1 MSERN
6 NNKLLER
13 IFPFLS
19 WIKDYKISLFK
30 NDLIAGITVSLVLI
44 PQSMAYAIL
53 AGLPPVI
60 GLYSAAITPIIAGL
74 WGNMRQL
81 STGPFAILSLLV
93 YTTLSPLVAPGTQ
106 NYVEMAVLL
115 TLIIGVMNMIIG
127 FFRLSIFISFTSLSI
142 IKGFTSASALII
154 MSTQLPSLLG
164 LNIEHS
170 QYFFPTIY
178 NTIIAL
184 PDAHLPTLLLGIGS
198 LAVIILVRKIS
209 TIPSGLVALIIAT
222 VFTGLFRLDLTG
234 VNIVGQISAGVP
246 QFALP
251 FFNMH
256 IATSLI
262 GPALVMILIS
272 NVETYSIGKTVAM
285 ETKQNVDWNKEYFA
299 QGLANFVGAFFRSMP
314 VSGSFARTA
323 INYKAGAKTAMSS
336 VIAGLGVFITLMFLT
351 DLLFYMPK
359 SALAAMVISAVF
371 FLFHPRQVFKLYKK
385 NRDDGIV
392 AISVFIL
399 SLLIELD
406 YALLI
411 SISISLIFFIWKSM
425 HPRIIRVTRALDYKI
440 EINGD
445 ELNKPSCPQIFHI
458 RPDNSVF
465 FVNAEYTVQKIREK
479 LQTQASPATKIFILD
494 FESIAFV
501 DITAI
506 EEFRMLKN
514 ELEEKGI
521 KMAIINLHIP
531 VEKTFRSTGFYDEF
545 EPDLIF
551 DDRNELIPRLFERID
566 HKYCVEECPYTLFP
580 CCLKIK
586 NEEITFNDVNE

>member
-1 MSERN
+1 MSVRN
-6 NNKLLER
+6 NNKLSER

-19 WIKDYKISLFK
+19 WIKDYKFTLFK
-30 NDLIAGITVSLVLI
+30 DDLIAGITVSFVLI

-53 AGLPPVI
+53 AGLPPII

-93 YTTLSPLVAPGTQ
+93 YTTLSPIVAPGTQ
-106 NYVEMAVLL
+106 NYVEMAILL
-115 TLIIGVMNMIIG
+115 TLIIGVINMVIG
-127 FFRLSIFISFTSLSI
+127 LFRLSIFISFTSLSI

-164 LNIEHS
+164 LNIKHS
-170 QYFFPTIY
+170 QYFVPTIY

-184 PDAHLPTLLLGIGS
+184 PDAHLPTLLLGVGS
-198 LAVIILVRKIS
+198 LAIIILVRKIS

-222 VFTGLFRLDLTG
+222 IFTGLFRLDLLG
-234 VNIVGQISAGVP
+234 VNIVGKIAAGVP
-246 QFALP
+246 QFSIP
-251 FFNMH
+251 FFDMH
-256 IATSLI
+256 VATPLI
-262 GPALVMILIS
+262 GPALVMILIG

-314 VSGSFARTA
+314 VSGSFVRTA
-323 INYKAGAKTAMSS
+323 LNYKAGAKTAMSS
-336 VIAGLGVFITLMFLT
+336 VIAGLGVFITLLFLT

-359 SALAAMVISAVF
+359 ASLAAIVISAVF

-399 SLLIELD
+399 SLLMELD

-494 FESIAFV
+494 FESIAFI

-506 EEFRMLKN
+506 EEFRLLKT
-514 ELEEKGI
+514 ELEQKGI

-545 EPDLIF
+545 ESDLIF
-551 DDRNELIPRLFERID
+551 DDRNELIPKLFERID
-566 HKYCVEECPYTLFP
+566 HDYCVNECPYTLFP